1 MKTLFK
7 KSVFGLALFG
17 LANVALADAQSVAE
31 LQRRLE
37 TSKPI

>member
-17 LANVALADAQSVAE
+17 LANVALADAQSVADYNAVWN
-31 LQRRLE
+31 
-37 TSKPI
+37 K